1 MSAAG
6 DFMTVGELREILE
19 RYDGDR
25 LITCNA
31 RVFERVI
38 SGVVAIITA
47 PKMTVDPTTCMV
59 KQDRESYWIPPLF
72 GMGGSDES

>member
-1 MSAAG
+1 MG
-6 DFMTVGELREILE
+6 DYMTVGELREILA

-38 SGVVAIITA
+38 SVEPGGVVAIITA
-47 PKMTVDPTTCMV
+47 SGKTVDPTTCV
-59 KQDRESYWIPPLF
+59 VSKQRQYSPFWL
-72 GMGGSDES
+72 GGPGDDDE